1 MTLRPAMRAFWILAM
16 TGIFGATLPLFP
28 GKALG
33 AEKGAR
39 PLTMEELEV
48 RGYRE
53 KPGELY
59 LPVPAPMVSPSPV
72 RLDLL
77 REDILKP
84 IPLWEILAAGSAK
97 GGTGDDNR

>member
-1 MTLRPAMRAFWILAM
+1 MTVRPAVRACWVLAIAGIL
-16 TGIFGATLPLFP
+16 GATLPRFP
-28 GKALG
+28 GMAHG
-33 AEKGAR
+33 AEPESR

-53 KPGELY
+53 LPGELY
-59 LPVPAPMVSPSPV
+59 LPVPGTMGSSSPV
-72 RLDLL
+72 RFDLI

-84 IPLWEILAAGSAK
+84 IPLWEILTIESAK